1 MKNTGTLKV
10 EVRGEREI
18 LLTRVFDAP
27 KELVWKAMTQPELVK
42 RWFGPRGHQ
51 LVECEIDLR
60 PGGKWRYLILMPN
73 GHTYSLDSMPALDQ
87 AGESGVRDAVDRH
100 YLQVFGASIALG
112 ALSGLAQ
119 FNTRG
124 GLASSDF
131 GDQYRQGLGANLAS
145 SAGRVLDRYL
155 NVLPT
160 ITVREGHR
168 VHVYFTKDFDL
179 PAYRRDASG
188 GVR

>member
-73 GHTYSLDSMPALDQ
+73 GHTMGMR
-87 AGESGVRDAVDRH
+87 GEYLEIEPCDRMVHTESFDEYAEFGVGVITSVFAEEHGKTTFTGLQVAPSREVRDAIV
-100 YLQVFGASIALG
+100 
-112 ALSGLAQ
+112 
-119 FNTRG
+119 
-124 GLASSDF
+124 
-131 GDQYRQGLGANLAS
+131 
-145 SAGRVLDRYL
+145 
-155 NVLPT
+155 
-160 ITVREGHR
+160 
-168 VHVYFTKDFDL
+168 
-179 PAYRRDASG
+179 ASG
-188 GVR
+188 MEHGAAETYDRLAELLETL